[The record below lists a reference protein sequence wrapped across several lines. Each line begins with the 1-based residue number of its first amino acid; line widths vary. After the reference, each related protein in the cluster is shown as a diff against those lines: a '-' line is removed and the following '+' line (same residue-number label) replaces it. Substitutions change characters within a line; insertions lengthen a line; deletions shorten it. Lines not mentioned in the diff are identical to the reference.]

1 MVVAEGATANGS
13 GRAAARIDIDTDR
26 AAALLAR
33 VHDAQKD
40 ALHILPLSA
49 IPLSTAALQKW
60 HLMKNVRLE
69 TVIEVYNVNKTTH
82 GQIAI
87 GELSKYIDDRDNL
100 LKDIPVLKKLGS
112 LPSFDVYTL
121 RIQLRRLGIA
131 VTGADQL
138 QLSEAKRQ
146 ELLHFMREFTRPLI
160 QKVFGGEGASVTD
173 FDQLIAMFSQ
183 PDRGEALRN
192 LKLLA
197 DRLQVGLTEIPNF
210 LEEYGDIALS
220 MAYFRGIFSDIEPLL
235 AEFVTWSRETAESF
249 RFREDAKFQ
258 QKHAMMLAMLDEIGK
273 SVSAILD
280 GFDKTAKSFW
290 EGISME
296 SFRSMRDTI
305 TDQHAI
311 IGGSLCGLHVTTD
324 AWQQQFRG
332 KRASADKCADFIH
345 AEMFPGLSA
354 VKRAASPP
362 APKPSP
368 TVLTAH

>member
-1 MVVAEGATANGS
+1 MADGS
-13 GRAAARIDIDTDR
+13 RRAAARIDVDTDR
-26 AAALLAR
+26 AQALLSR
-33 VHDAQKD
+33 LHDAQKD

-49 IPLSTAALQKW
+49 IPLKTAGLQKW
-60 HLMKNVRLE
+60 HLMKNARLE
-69 TVIEVYNVNKTTH
+69 TVIEVYSVNKSTH

-87 GELSKYIDDRDNL
+87 GDLSKSFDDRENL
-100 LKDIPVLKKLGS
+100 LKDIPTLKKLGT

-131 VTGADQL
+131 VTAGDQL

-160 QKVFGGEGASVTD
+160 QKVFGGEGAAITN
-173 FDQLIAMFSQ
+173 FDQLVGMFSH
-183 PDRGEALRN
+183 PDKGEALRN

-220 MAYFRGIFSDIEPLL
+220 MAYFRGVFSDIQPLL
-235 AEFVTWSRETAESF
+235 AKFVTWSSDTAESY

-258 QKHAMMLAMLDEIGK
+258 QKHAMMLATLDEVCK

-280 GFDKTAKSFW
+280 GFDVTARSFW

-296 SFRSMRDTI
+296 SFRSMRDMI
-305 TDQHAI
+305 TEQHVI
-311 IGGSLCGLHVTTD
+311 VGGSLCGLHVTVD
-324 AWQQQFRG
+324 AWQQKFNG
-332 KRASADKCADFIH
+332 KNASPDKCAEFIH
-345 AEMFPGLSA
+345 AEMIPGLTA
-354 VKRAASPP
+354 LKRPAPPEPKRAPP
-362 APKPSP
+362 P
-368 TVLTAH
+368 VLTA